1 MILFCFGSNNI
12 SMFLLLLLQLLL
24 LSFSLLLLFLL
35 VLVLLSSSLLPPPLL
50 PPSSP
55 LPPPSQIL
63 QLMQRISV
71 TLQLQIPKARRA
83 VVYAMHTDAAPLGN
97 RFLTRPGHETDGGG
111 V

>member
-50 PPSSP
+50 PSP